1 MKFKVFLTNFI
12 ILLVVLGNFC
22 LAKTKYDEKPNILKN
37 QSQKSFIKK
46 ELFKK
51 DWILRKDIHVF
62 SKPVNQ
68 LVQANIYQNDKKIRM
83 TFVLLKKSNVKSIKC
98 KLSFDPM
105 YFFVMGNPVLINEK
119 TKEIRKIDY
128 EFKNERV
135 IFDEVIVNNRLK
147 YIEFTVASRKLK
159 NIGKLTI
166 EDKIKQART
175 IRRIKQQLDSWSPLA
190 ANQIIA
196 QPTLRPIISHG
207 GYAVAGVKRAV
218 IWANNTKITGKFEL
232 IDALIN
238 VQHPDPQPVVYTG
251 DLIETGNHIWGG
263 NNYIADFSDFKKKG
277 LYFVR
282 LKVNETNEISDSY
295 VFPIKKDIYLELAKK
310 ASKWFYYQRC
320 GIEVPGFHKECHMQD
335 AVIKLDGTKVDVTGG
350 WHDAG
355 DYGKWIGGGTSG
367 VLALTIFQ
375 DEFEN
380 EFKRSSEV
388 PELTDEAAWEARYFC
403 KGYWDG
409 VFHPGFTGNFEN
421 VCEWLGAP
429 ECEPPR
435 IVLEEEMIENNYG
448 PVKSPGISLTGAS
461 LAIVARQ
468 IKSYDKEFAKKCIT
482 IAKDAYNI
490 DSKVELGKSK
500 LNSFLGLQTGL
511 LLSDVELFKITND
524 KKYKED
530 AKIRVKNIT
539 KQQIEGREGF
549 FHYDEAKKTERYA
562 DCRFQML
569 ALYEYYKT
577 FPESELNKEIKNTF
591 KRWADYMMK
600 YGNVSSFG
608 LIGGVTK
615 DGTIKSY
622 RYVAGANRR
631 IGAVAWGLATAAI
644 ILDEPKYLEAAELQ
658 LQWIIGFN
666 PADIS
671 MMATVGKGPG
681 CYHHRYSFMEGC
693 EDGIVPGGILN
704 GIMPGNGEIIEI
716 GDITKNFI
724 IAKLPPEYPIID
736 TGVWGWTF
744 AYLTNEYWTRNNSWF
759 VLGAMQIEKAMREL
773 N

>member
-1 MKFKVFLTNFI
+1 M
-12 ILLVVLGNFC
+12 
-22 LAKTKYDEKPNILKN
+22 
-37 QSQKSFIKK
+37 K
-46 ELFKK
+46 ELLKPILILIAGILFFTLTSTAQVNFDKEWTLLK
-51 DWILRKDIHVF
+51 DM
-62 SKPVNQ
+62 PVYSNPENKS
-68 LVQANIYQNDKKIRM
+68 VQVNIYQNDKKVRL
-83 TFVLLKKSNVKSIKC
+83 TFMLSKKSNTKSVRC
-98 KLSFDPM
+98 KLSFDPI
-105 YFFVMGNPVLINEK
+105 YFFVLGKPVLIDK
-119 TKEIRKIDY
+119 RTKEEKGIDY

-135 IFDEVIVNNRLK
+135 IFDEVIIDNRLK

-175 IRRIKQQLDSWSPLA
+175 IRRIKQQLDSWSQLA
-190 ANQIIA
+190 PGQIIA

-207 GYAVAGVKRAV
+207 GYAVGGVKKAV
-218 IWANNTKITGKFEL
+218 IWANNTTLTGKFE
-232 IDALIN
+232 IINALNN

-251 DLIETGNHIWGG
+251 DLIETDNHIWGG
-263 NNYIADFSDFKKKG
+263 NNYIADFSDFKKEG

-295 VFPIKKDIYLELAKK
+295 VFPIKKDIYLDLAKK
-310 ASKWFYYQRC
+310 AAKWFYYQRC
-320 GIEVPGFHKECHMQD
+320 GTEVPGFHNACHTED
-335 AVIKLDGTKVDVTGG
+335 IIIKTDGTKVDVSGG

-375 DEFEN
+375 EQFKDEF
-380 EFKRSSEV
+380 KSSGV

-409 VFHPGFTGNFEN
+409 AFHPGFTGNFEN

-435 IVLEEEMIENNYG
+435 IVLEKEMIENNYG

-461 LAIVARQ
+461 LAIVAQQ
-468 IKSYDKEFAKKCIT
+468 IKPYDEEFANICIA
-482 IAKDAYNI
+482 IAEDAYNI
-490 DSKVELGKSK
+490 DSKVELDENR
-500 LNSFLGLQTGL
+500 LNLFLGLQTGL
-511 LLSDVELFKITND
+511 LLSDVELYKITKD

-530 AKIRVKNIT
+530 AKIRVENII
-539 KQQIEGREGF
+539 KLQIDGREGF
-549 FHYDEAKKTERYA
+549 FYYDQARKSERYA

-569 ALYEYYKT
+569 AFYEYYKE
-577 FPESELNKEIKNTF
+577 FPESELNDEIKNTF

-600 YGNVSSFG
+600 YAGVSSFG
-608 LIGGVTK
+608 LIGGITK
-615 DGTIKSY
+615 DGTTKSY

-631 IGAVAWGLATAAI
+631 IGAVAWGLATSAI
-644 ILDEPKYLEAAELQ
+644 LLDEPKYLEAAELQ

-671 MMATVGKGPG
+671 MMANVGKGPG
-681 CYHHRYSFMEGC
+681 CYHHRYCFMEGC

-704 GIMPGNGEIIEI
+704 GIMPGNGETIEI

-724 IAKLPPEYPIID
+724 IAELPPEYPIID

-759 VLGAMQIEKAMREL
+759 VLGAMQIENAMRKL
-773 N
+773 K

>member
-1 MKFKVFLTNFI
+1 CHT
-12 ILLVVLGNFC
+12 
-22 LAKTKYDEKPNILKN
+22 
-37 QSQKSFIKK
+37 
-46 ELFKK
+46 
-51 DWILRKDIHVF
+51 
-62 SKPVNQ
+62 
-68 LVQANIYQNDKKIRM
+68 
-83 TFVLLKKSNVKSIKC
+83 
-98 KLSFDPM
+98 
-105 YFFVMGNPVLINEK
+105 
-119 TKEIRKIDY
+119 
-128 EFKNERV
+128 
-135 IFDEVIVNNRLK
+135 
-147 YIEFTVASRKLK
+147 
-159 NIGKLTI
+159 
-166 EDKIKQART
+166 ED
-175 IRRIKQQLDSWSPLA
+175 
-190 ANQIIA
+190 
-196 QPTLRPIISHG
+196 
-207 GYAVAGVKRAV
+207 V
-218 IWANNTKITGKFEL
+218 
-232 IDALIN
+232 
-238 VQHPDPQPVVYTG
+238 
-251 DLIETGNHIWGG
+251 
-263 NNYIADFSDFKKKG
+263 
-277 LYFVR
+277 
-282 LKVNETNEISDSY
+282 
-295 VFPIKKDIYLELAKK
+295 
-310 ASKWFYYQRC
+310 
-320 GIEVPGFHKECHMQD
+320 
-335 AVIKLDGTKVDVTGG
+335 VIKTDGTKVDVSGG

-367 VLALTIFQ
+367 VLALAIFQ
-375 DEFEN
+375 EQFQDD
-380 EFKRSSEV
+380 FKSSGV
-388 PELTDEAAWEARYFC
+388 PELTDEAVWEARYFC

-409 VFHPGFTGNFEN
+409 AFHPGFTGNFEN

-435 IVLEEEMIENNYG
+435 IVFEKEMIENNYG
-448 PVKSPGISLTGAS
+448 PVKSPGVSLTGAS
-461 LAIVARQ
+461 LAIVAQQ
-468 IKSYDKEFAKKCIT
+468 IKSYNEEFAKKCIA
-482 IAKDAYNI
+482 IAEDAYDI
-490 DSKVELGKSK
+490 DSKVELDENK

-511 LLSDVELFKITND
+511 LFSDVELYKITKD

-539 KQQIEGREGF
+539 KQQIKGREGF
-549 FHYDEAKKTERYA
+549 FHPDEAKKSEGQA

-569 ALYEYYKT
+569 ALYQYHKT

-600 YGNVSSFG
+600 YADVSSFG

-681 CYHHRYSFMEGC
+681 CYHHRYAFMEGC

-704 GIMPGNGEIIEI
+704 GIMPGKGEPIEI

-724 IAKLPPEYPIID
+724 IADLPPEYPIID
-736 TGVWGWTF
+736 KGVWGWTF

-773 N
+773 KK

>member
-1 MKFKVFLTNFI
+1 MRFKVVLTNFI
-12 ILLVVLGNFC
+12 VILVILGNFC
-22 LAKTKYDEKPNILKN
+22 LAKTKYDEKPNTLKN
-37 QSQKSFIKK
+37 QSKESMVKK
-46 ELFKK
+46 EFFKG
-51 DWILRKDIHVF
+51 DWILREDIHVF
-62 SKPVNQ
+62 SEPVNRS
-68 LVQANIYQNDKKIRM
+68 VQANIYQNKDRLRLAFFISPDSDTHVK
-83 TFVLLKKSNVKSIKC
+83 NVD
-98 KLSFDPM
+98 LNLNFNPM
-105 YFFVMGNPVLINEK
+105 YFFVMGKPVLYD
-119 TKEIRKIDY
+119 TQIRERNNIDY
-128 EFKNERV
+128 KFKNELVVFRV
-135 IFDEVIVNNRLK
+135 KVSRYIK
-147 YIEFTVASRKLK
+147 YIEFNVASRKLK

-166 EDKIKQART
+166 KDKIKQART
-175 IRRIKQQLDSWSPLA
+175 IRRIKQQLDSWSQLA
-190 ANQIIA
+190 NGQIIA
-196 QPTLRPIISHG
+196 QETLRPIISHG
-207 GYAVAGVKRAV
+207 GYAVDGIKRAV
-218 IWANNTKITGKFEL
+218 IWANYSKLTGKFEL
-232 IDALIN
+232 IDALNN
-238 VQHPDPQPVVYTG
+238 VQHPDVQPVVFTG
-251 DLIETGNHIWGG
+251 DLKESGNHVWGG
-263 NNYIADFSDFKKKG
+263 NNYIADFSDLKKEG

-282 LKVNETNEISDSY
+282 LKVNETNKISDSY

-320 GIEVPGFHKECHMQD
+320 GTEVPGFHKACHMQD
-335 AVIKLDGTKVDVTGG
+335 TIIKKDGTKVDVSGG

-375 DEFEN
+375 DQFRN
-380 EFKRSSEV
+380 EFKSSEV

-409 VFHPGFTGNFEN
+409 AFHPGFTGNFEN

-468 IKSYDKEFAKKCIT
+468 IKPYDKEFAKKCIT

-490 DSKVELGKSK
+490 DSKVELEKNK
-500 LNSFLGLQTGL
+500 FNSFLGLQTGL
-511 LLSDVELFKITND
+511 LLSDVELYKITKD
-524 KKYKED
+524 KKYKKD

-539 KQQIEGREGF
+539 KQQIDGKEGF
-549 FHYDEAKKTERYA
+549 FYYDEAKKSETHA

-569 ALYEYYKT
+569 ALYEYYKA
-577 FPESELNKEIKNTF
+577 FPESKLNKEIKNTF

-600 YGNVSSFG
+600 YADVSSFG

-671 MMATVGKGPG
+671 MMASVGKGPG
-681 CYHHRYSFMEGC
+681 CYHHRYSFMKGC
-693 EDGIVPGGILN
+693 EHGIVPGGILN

-759 VLGAMQIEKAMREL
+759 VLGAMQIVKAMREL
-773 N
+773 K